1 MLRDQRSLMSSL
13 PPRLFGYHGKV
24 LAGEDLERSLEGLGE
39 VDRIAQGT
47 LLSAED
53 RRPEQRRAG
62 ESEPPRYALG
72 EEVATRK
79 AYGRALV
86 RLAERFPHLIA
97 LDAEVSNS
105 TYAEALGKAHAS
117 AGWLDLRINPR
128 PV

>member
-1 MLRDQRSLMSSL
+1 LGISQGQTPISRPHKNRAL
-13 PPRLFGYHGKV
+13 PPVIRK
-24 LAGEDLERSLEGLGE
+24 
-39 VDRIAQGT
+39 
-47 LLSAED
+47 D
-53 RRPEQRRAG
+53 RRPEQRRAC
-62 ESEPPRYALG
+62 ESAPLRHERG